1 MIVTIENK
9 EMALTSIALCFTSKE
24 RPLHFTSK
32 TILLNRAEVETSSE
46 DMAINFEFSISAE
59 S

>member
-24 RPLHFTSK
+24 RLQFTPN
-32 TILLNRAEVETSSE
+32 TIFFDRAEMSTSVNNLE
-46 DMAINFEFSISAE
+46 EHFEL
-59 S
+59 